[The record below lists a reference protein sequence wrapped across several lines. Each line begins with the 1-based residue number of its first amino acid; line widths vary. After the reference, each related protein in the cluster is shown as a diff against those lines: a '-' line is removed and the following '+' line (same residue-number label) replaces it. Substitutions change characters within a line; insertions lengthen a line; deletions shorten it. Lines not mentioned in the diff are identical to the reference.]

1 MSDKKPKGS
10 LLGEVVFDGNDYSDE
25 EKYEKAFNELLISTL
40 KTLVIAGMSF
50 EGPSMKLRTKNTNP
64 MGDLVMTITVDTRT
78 EPVSTEVE
86 Q

>member
-50 EGPSMKLRTKNTNP
+50 EGPSMKLRTKKHQSYGRP
-64 MGDLVMTITVDTRT
+64 GDDHYGGH
-78 EPVSTEVE
+78 PHGAGFYGG
-86 Q
+86 